1 VAHSFANFDGCTY
14 EDFGDHR
21 SCLSVAALGKRGRQ
35 GWRTEGTALL
45 VLPQGARDVS
55 YEPLPLLEG
64 QTRDYLYNQIKA
76 YKEKRRPDP
85 TPILVMQVTTANLS
99 DADMRDIADYFASR
113 KPIAVSYPVDPAA
126 VSRGQ
131 ALAESM
137 KCAGCHMADYS
148 GKNETP
154 RLAGLNPRY
163 LTRQLQAFVAG
174 KRAHPLMNGVKEFP
188 AADAQALG
196 HYLGQLQ

>member
-1 VAHSFANFDGCTY
+1 MKTFAIILVAVLWPPLASADAKAG
-14 EDFGDHR
+14 EQKAQL
-21 SCLSVAALGKRGRQ
+21 CLLCHKA
-35 GWRTEGTALL
+35 
-45 VLPQGARDVS
+45 ARDVS

-64 QTRDYLYNQIKA
+64 QTREYLYNQLKA
-76 YKEKRRPDP
+76 YKEKRRADP
-85 TPILVMQVTTANLS
+85 TAILVMQVNTANLS
-99 DADMRDIADYFASR
+99 ATDMRDIADYFASR
-113 KPIAVSYPVDPAA
+113 TPIAVSYPVDRAA

-148 GKNETP
+148 GKKETP

-163 LTRQLQAFVAG
+163 LAPQLQAFVAG
-174 KRAHPLMNGVKEFP
+174 KRNHPLLNGVKEFS
-188 AADAQALG
+188 AADAQALA

>member
-1 VAHSFANFDGCTY
+1 MKIAAIIVLGCLWPPLACADAKAG
-14 EDFGDHR
+14 EKKAQL
-21 SCLSVAALGKRGRQ
+21 CLLCHKA
-35 GWRTEGTALL
+35 
-45 VLPQGARDVS
+45 ARDVT

-64 QTRDYLYNQIKA
+64 QTREYLYNQIKA

-85 TPILVMQVTTANLS
+85 TPLLVMQTNTANLS

-113 KPIAVSYPVDPAA
+113 KPMAVSYPVDSAA

-137 KCAGCHMADYS
+137 KCASCHMANYS
-148 GKNETP
+148 GKSKTP

-163 LTRQLQAFVAG
+163 LAVQLQGFVAG
-174 KRAHPLMNGVKEFP
+174 KRTHPVMSGVKQFP
-188 AADAQALG
+188 AADTQALA